1 MKIVITGAVILLLLG
16 MSLGLAYVYE
26 FISYDQFKEIGG
38 KTAMG
43 VSILIFGGLLA
54 NFLLKAAGR
63 NRSQKGESQKNQGP
77 KF

>member
-38 KTAMG
+38 KTAIAVG
-43 VSILIFGGLLA
+43 ILILGGLLA
-54 NFLLKAAGR
+54 KFLLRAVGA
-63 NRSQKGESQKNQGP
+63 NRTHKGESQKNQGP